1 MAIHIRDPKTDALVR
16 ELAQRRGTGL
26 TEAIREVFEEALER
40 EKRQAR
46 WKADEL
52 RERLQPLFDKIDAY
66 PRTGQVADKRF
77 FDEMW
82 GEGDQG

>member
-1 MAIHIRDPKTDALVR
+1 MVFHVRDPKADALVR
-16 ELAQRRGTGL
+16 ELAQRRGQGI
-26 TEAIREVFEEALER
+26 TETIREVFEEALER

-52 RERLQPLFDKIDAY
+52 RERLQPLFDRIDAY
-66 PRTGQVADKRF
+66 PRTGPAADKRF

-82 GEGDQG
+82 GEEGND